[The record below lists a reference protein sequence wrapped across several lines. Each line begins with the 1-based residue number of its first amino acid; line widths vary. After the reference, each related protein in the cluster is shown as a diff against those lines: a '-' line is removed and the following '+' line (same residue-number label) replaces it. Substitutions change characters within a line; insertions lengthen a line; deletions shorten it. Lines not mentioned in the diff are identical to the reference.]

1 MIMSNDRNVR
11 VVLMHP
17 PLRNMVVAATPDY
30 VDENRGYTPPLGL
43 LYIQSAIE
51 RSRHESVFLDAH
63 LEGWDHVEAA
73 RQALAHD
80 PDIVGIQAMT
90 FTIRD
95 AHLLALAIKRLRPD
109 VKVLI
114 GGPHPTLYPYETAS
128 LEAIDFA
135 FAGEGELGIVKF
147 LDAFHDAEACAN
159 VPGIACKING
169 RINVTPSTGYIEDLN
184 HVPFPARRSS
194 SYKRYSSV
202 LAQRHPIT
210 VAITSRGCPFSCIFC
225 NRMGRRYRC
234 HSAEYVLAEFEDI
247 VSLGIGEVFIHDDV
261 FTLHRE
267 RVEAICRGLIA
278 RRPDL
283 IWQARTRV
291 DLVDEEM
298 LALMRESGCQRLSFG
313 VESGSEKV
321 LRSMHKDIDLNRV
334 EKVFSW
340 CRREGI
346 VTLADFMI
354 GNLDETAEDV
364 EKTLALMKRINPDY
378 VQFSICSPY
387 PGTALYELG
396 QTRGLIQSDVWLDFA
411 KNPLSKFRSLVWTEH
426 FSEEELVRMTAKAY
440 RSFYL
445 RPMFILKQMRKI
457 NSFQQLKTMAR
468 GAIGMMAK

>member
-1 MIMSNDRNVR
+1 MGSDRNVR
-11 VVLMHP
+11 IVLMHP

-43 LYIQSAIE
+43 LYIQAAIE
-51 RSRHESVFLDAH
+51 HSQHESIFLDAH

-73 RQALAHD
+73 RQALAHG

-95 AHLLALAIKRLRPD
+95 AYLLALAIKRLKPE

-128 LEAIDFA
+128 LEAVDFA
-135 FAGEGELGIVKF
+135 FAGEGELGVVKF
-147 LDAFHDAEACAN
+147 LDAFHDAEARAN

-184 HVPFPARRSS
+184 QVPFPARSSS

-202 LAQRHPIT
+202 LAQRSPIT

-247 VSLGIGEVFIHDDV
+247 AKLGIGEVFIYDDV

-267 RVEAICRGLIA
+267 RVEAICRGLIV
-278 RRPDL
+278 RRHGL

-313 VESGSEKV
+313 VESGSEKI
-321 LRSMHKDIDLNRV
+321 LKSMQKNIDLNHV

-354 GNLDETAEDV
+354 GNLEETAEDV
-364 EKTLALMKRINPDY
+364 EKTIALMKRINPDY

-387 PGTALYELG
+387 PGTPLYDLACE
-396 QTRGLIQSDVWLDFA
+396 RGVVAGDVWRDYA
-411 KNPLSKFRSLVWTEH
+411 KNPLSEFRSPVWTEH
-426 FSEEELVRMTAKAY
+426 FSEEELIHMAAKAY

-445 RPMFILKQMRKI
+445 RPPFILKQLQKI

-468 GAIGMMAK
+468 SAIGMLAK